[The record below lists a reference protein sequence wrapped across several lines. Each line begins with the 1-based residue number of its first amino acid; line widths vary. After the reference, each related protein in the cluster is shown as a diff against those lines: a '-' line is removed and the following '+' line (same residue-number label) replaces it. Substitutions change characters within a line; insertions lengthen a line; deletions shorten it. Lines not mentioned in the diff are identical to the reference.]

1 MESGL
6 NKITKQYDTLV
17 TKNTKQKEEIA
28 KLKAQ
33 LAEYKSLNSRI
44 RRVPQKKK
52 AADGA
57 KPAATPEEQAPDA
70 QTPPPP
76 PPVVAA

>member
-17 TKNTKQKEEIA
+17 SKNSKQKEEIA

-52 AADGA
+52 SSDAT
-57 KPAATPEEQAPDA
+57 KVPTEESATPAPT
-70 QTPPPP
+70 TPPPP
-76 PPVVAA
+76 PVAA